1 MNDTV
6 TIQQVR
12 SPLSA
17 TSPFLARVFRQAQGL
32 TRFGVM
38 LAPCLPLMHMRARLS
53 LFTCFSLCD
62 DVTDP
67 DVLPPSLTPSYPP
80 DCLNNPTLLCAFSSG
95 VQTDP
100 EGALWR
106 DPPHYWEQIVW
117 PAYVRAHEK
126 IFENGDV
133 ENGKSN
139 GTVEGLVLVEGL
151 QQSMGDI
158 IDLVCERLV
167 EVA

>member
-1 MNDTV
+1 
-6 TIQQVR
+6 
-12 SPLSA
+12 
-17 TSPFLARVFRQAQGL
+17 
-32 TRFGVM
+32 
-38 LAPCLPLMHMRARLS
+38 MRARLS